1 MAGVIS
7 IGGLATGLD
16 TNGIIDQLIKLERRP
31 IDVLVTQVD
40 QAETTKSALST
51 LSGKFLALKSAVDK
65 LKTAD
70 GVLLRQASS
79 SSETVLTAAAGS
91 GAQRGTATLTVTQLA
106 RGSVSG
112 ATVGKTSVDDTIAA
126 GAGTFRFQVGSGD
139 VQTVN
144 VDETTTLQGLANAIN
159 DLNAGVTASAI
170 NAGTAAAPDY
180 RLQIASKT
188 TGASQT
194 ITIVQDD
201 TQLAVQ
207 TAQTGRNAQFTVSGF
222 ATSFERETNT
232 FADVLPGVTI
242 NLKAEGTS
250 TLTVDDDTDAIVDR
264 VKAVVAAYNDIR
276 TFVDANAEV
285 SKTSDDELETGP
297 LAANVGVRQ
306 LLTRVQEVFTGA
318 VAGATSPYVNL
329 ASLGLATQRDGT
341 IQLDE
346 SKLRAALGDD
356 ADAVATLFAGEDD
369 AGGVANALST
379 LLDDVTK
386 STGSL
391 SLQTDAID
399 AQVRSL
405 EDSIAAGERNLEV
418 FEKSLREQFAV
429 MEQLVSSL
437 QTQGNFLLAALGR

>member
-16 TNGIIDQLIKLERRP
+16 TNSIIDQLVKLERRP
-31 IDVLVTQVD
+31 LDVLVTQVAD
-40 QAETTKSALST
+40 AGETKSALST
-51 LSGKFLALKSAVDK
+51 LNAKFLALKGAIDK
-65 LKTAD
+65 LKTAG

-79 SSETVLTAAAGS
+79 SDETVLTAAAGS
-91 GAQRGTATLTVTQLA
+91 GAQRGTATLAVTQLA
-106 RGSVSG
+106 RGSVAG
-112 ATVGKTSVDDTIAA
+112 ATVGKTSVDDTVAG

-139 VQTVN
+139 VQTVAI
-144 VDETTTLQGLANAIN
+144 DGTTTLQGLANAIN
-159 DLNAGVTASAI
+159 DLNAGVTATAI

-188 TGASQT
+188 TGASTT

-264 VKAVVAAYNDIR
+264 VKAVVAAYNDVR

-285 SKTSDDELETGP
+285 SRTSDDELETGP

-306 LLTRVQEVFTGA
+306 LLARVQEVFTAA
-318 VAGATSPYVNL
+318 VEGATSPYVNL

-341 IQLDE
+341 ILLDE
-346 SKLRAALGDD
+346 AKLRSAIGDD
-356 ADAVATLFAGEDD
+356 PDAVAQLFAGDDD
-369 AGGVANALST
+369 AGGVANALSA

-386 STGSL
+386 SDGSL

-399 AQVRSL
+399 DQVRSL
-405 EDSIAAGERNLEV
+405 EDAIAAGERNLEV

-437 QTQGNFLLAALGR
+437 QSQSNFLLAALGR